1 MKILIKLFFLYFTL
15 ISICIA
21 DDGDYD
27 RYKKPHLIQ
36 ESINEYKLV
45 EDYVYIKFQDYYIKF
60 TKNSESF
67 NDLQLTLLVD
77 VFKPK
82 NKLISSSK
90 KLFYPKPDVNLLNNY
105 IGLSEKMKYTIK
117 RSYVLSEDNSLSK
130 ISYDTYEFKES
141 STWIKICKYFHILM
155 TKENK
160 KLGPNQIFAVGHQPL
175 FNIFNF
181 VSKKPIRFHTSSALT
196 KVRERAVWVGH
207 SISIVKKENKEIL
220 ERINYYESKNLKM
233 PYDRQVPT
241 LRSR

>member
-1 MKILIKLFFLYFTL
+1 MKILIKLFYIYFITTF
-15 ISICIA
+15 ICIA
-21 DDGDYD
+21 DDGDYN

-105 IGLSEKMKYTIK
+105 IGLSKRMKYTIK
-117 RSYVLSEDNSLSK
+117 RSYVLGENDSLTK

-141 STWIKICKYFHILM
+141 STWIRVCKNFHILM

-160 KLGPNQIFAVGHQPL
+160 KLGPNYIFSVCHQPL

-181 VSKKPIRFHTSSALT
+181 VSKKPIRFHTSSALN

-207 SISIVKKENKEIL
+207 SISIFKKENEETI
-220 ERINYYESKNLKM
+220 EGINYYESK
-233 PYDRQVPT
+233 
-241 LRSR
+241 